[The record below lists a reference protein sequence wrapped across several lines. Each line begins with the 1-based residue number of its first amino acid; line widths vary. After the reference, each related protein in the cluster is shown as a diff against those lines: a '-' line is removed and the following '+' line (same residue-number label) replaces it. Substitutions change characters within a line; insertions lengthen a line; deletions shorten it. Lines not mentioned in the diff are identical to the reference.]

1 MRAEPFQ
8 IQNFINGEFV
18 EPISGRYLDN
28 VEPATGKPYSQVA
41 DSDAH
46 DVDLAVA
53 AAEKAFSDW
62 SKKTAAERSDFLLRI
77 AGLVERDLEKFAR
90 AESIDTGKP
99 IALARSLDIPRAV
112 ANFRFFATAIL
123 HTESEAHIT
132 DNIAFNYTLRQPRGI
147 AGLISP
153 WNLPLYLLSWKIA
166 PAIAVGNTAIA
177 KPSELTPMTAYMLCE
192 VAREVGL
199 PNGVLN
205 VVHGTGPNVG
215 SAITAHPKI
224 NTISFT
230 GGTATGRKVAEACA
244 PLFKKVS
251 LELGG
256 KNPNIIFAD
265 ADLDA
270 AIAGSVRSSFANQG
284 QVCLCGSRL
293 FVERSAYKNFVE
305 RFIDKASQLCLG
317 DPLDEKTEQGA
328 IVNKTQLEKVK
339 FYVDLAQK
347 EGGKIAL
354 GGSAP
359 QAPNERCREGYFFQ
373 PTVITGLSVSC
384 RTNREEIFGPVITIT
399 PFDSEEEVIDH
410 ANDVEYGLS
419 SSVWTQNLSRAHRVA
434 ERINTGTVWVNCWLV
449 RDLRVPF
456 GGMKQSGVGREGGE
470 EALALLH
477 RAKKCLHREV
487 RYLSYENRAEVE
499 DLIARLRGYL
509 WHTSSLE
516 GFRQIHAQNAIKV
529 NRGDL
534 PKAYSQSQ
542 YSNCLEEGGISLFDL
557 ITHRDR
563 DLIGEDLL
571 LLDKW
576 PGVMFRHTPTVFLG
590 MELSSIASNLL
601 FYPELKRRRGLGG
614 IIPRIEVCH
623 VGDISLDLVKK
634 IGLWVEAKPTDILFY
649 RDVDDAIGA
658 LAPKETQ

>member
-1 MRAEPFQ
+1 MRIHTGLTQ
-8 IQNFINGEFV
+8 IKNFIDGEFI
-18 EPISGRYLDN
+18 EPIGDRYLDN
-28 VEPATGKPYSQVA
+28 IEPATGKAYSQVA

-46 DVDLAVA
+46 DVDLAVV
-53 AAEKAFSDW
+53 AAENAFCDW
-62 SKKTAAERSDFLLRI
+62 SKKTAAERSCFLLRI
-77 AGLVERDLEKFAR
+77 ADLIERDLEKFAR

-99 IALARSLDIPRAV
+99 ISLARSLDIPRAV

-132 DNIAFNYTLRQPRGI
+132 DNVALNYTLRQPRGI
-147 AGLISP
+147 VGLISP

-192 VAREVGL
+192 IAREAGL

-205 VVHGTGPNVG
+205 MVHGMGPKVG
-215 SAITAHPKI
+215 APITAHPKI

-230 GGTATGRKVAEACA
+230 GGTVTGRKVAEACA

-284 QVCLCGSRL
+284 QVCLCGSRV
-293 FVERSAYKNFVE
+293 FVERSAYKDFVE
-305 RFIDKASQLCLG
+305 RFIERTAQLSLG

-347 EGGKIAL
+347 EGGKIAF
-354 GGSAP
+354 GGSEP
-359 QAPNERCREGYFFQ
+359 QPPNERCHDGYFFQ

-384 RTNREEIFGPVITIT
+384 RTNREEIFGPVVTIT
-399 PFDSEEEVIDH
+399 PFDSEEEVINH

-470 EALALLH
+470 EAL
-477 RAKKCLHREV
+477 RFFTEPKNVCIAK
-487 RYLSYENRAEVE
+487 
-499 DLIARLRGYL
+499 
-509 WHTSSLE
+509 
-516 GFRQIHAQNAIKV
+516 
-529 NRGDL
+529 
-534 PKAYSQSQ
+534 
-542 YSNCLEEGGISLFDL
+542 
-557 ITHRDR
+557 
-563 DLIGEDLL
+563 
-571 LLDKW
+571 
-576 PGVMFRHTPTVFLG
+576 
-590 MELSSIASNLL
+590 
-601 FYPELKRRRGLGG
+601 
-614 IIPRIEVCH
+614 
-623 VGDISLDLVKK
+623 
-634 IGLWVEAKPTDILFY
+634 
-649 RDVDDAIGA
+649 
-658 LAPKETQ
+658 

>member
-1 MRAEPFQ
+1 MRIESSQ
-8 IQNFINGEFV
+8 MRNFINGEFV
-18 EPISGRYLDN
+18 EPINGRYLDN
-28 VEPATGKPYSQVA
+28 LEPATGKPYSQAA

-46 DVDLAVA
+46 DVDLAVT
-53 AAEKAFSDW
+53 AAEKAFVDW
-62 SKKTAAERSDFLLRI
+62 SKKPATERSRFLLRI
-77 AGLVERDLEKFAR
+77 ADLIERDLEKFSR

-99 IALARSLDIPRAV
+99 ISLARTLDIPRSI

-132 DNIAFNYTLRQPRGI
+132 DNVAFNYTLRQPRGI

-192 VAREVGL
+192 IAREAGL

-205 VVHGTGPNVG
+205 VVHGTGPKVG
-215 SAITAHPKI
+215 AAITAHPKI
-224 NTISFT
+224 TTISFT
-230 GGTATGRKVAEACA
+230 GGTVTGRKVAEACA

-265 ADLDA
+265 ADFDA
-270 AIAGSVRSSFANQG
+270 AITGSVRSSFANQG
-284 QVCLCGSRL
+284 QICLCGSRV

-305 RFIDKASQLCLG
+305 RFIERTAQLCLG

-328 IVNKTQLEKVK
+328 IVNKPQLDKIK

-359 QAPNERCREGYFFQ
+359 QLPNDRCREGYFFQ
-373 PTVITGLSVSC
+373 PTVITDLPVSC
-384 RTNREEIFGPVITIT
+384 RTNREEIFGPVVTIT
-399 PFDSEEEVIDH
+399 PFDNEEEVIGY
-410 ANDVEYGLS
+410 ANDCDYGLA

-434 ERINTGTVWVNCWLV
+434 EQINTGTVWVNCWLL

-470 EALALLH
+470 EAL
-477 RAKKCLHREV
+477 RFFTEPKNVC
-487 RYLSYENRAEVE
+487 
-499 DLIARLRGYL
+499 IAR
-509 WHTSSLE
+509 
-516 GFRQIHAQNAIKV
+516 
-529 NRGDL
+529 
-534 PKAYSQSQ
+534 
-542 YSNCLEEGGISLFDL
+542 
-557 ITHRDR
+557 
-563 DLIGEDLL
+563 
-571 LLDKW
+571 
-576 PGVMFRHTPTVFLG
+576 
-590 MELSSIASNLL
+590 
-601 FYPELKRRRGLGG
+601 
-614 IIPRIEVCH
+614 
-623 VGDISLDLVKK
+623 
-634 IGLWVEAKPTDILFY
+634 
-649 RDVDDAIGA
+649 
-658 LAPKETQ
+658 

>member
-1 MRAEPFQ
+1 MHAELER
-8 IQNFINGEFV
+8 IRNFIDGQFV
-18 EPISGRYLDN
+18 EPVGGKYLDN
-28 VEPATGKPYSQVA
+28 IEPATGKTYSQVA
-41 DSDAH
+41 DSDAR

-53 AAEKAFSDW
+53 AAEKTFLDW
-62 SKKTAAERSDFLLRI
+62 SKRTAADRSRFLLRVADLI
-77 AGLVERDLEKFAR
+77 ERDLEKFAR

-99 IALARSLDIPRAV
+99 ISLARSLDIPRAI

-132 DNIAFNYTLRQPRGI
+132 DNVAFNYTLRQPRGI

-177 KPSELTPMTAYMLCE
+177 KPSELTPMTAYILFE
-192 VAREVGL
+192 IIREAGL
-199 PNGVLN
+199 PHGVLN

-215 SAITAHPKI
+215 FAITAHPKI

-230 GGTATGRKVAEACA
+230 GGTVTGRKVAEACA
-244 PLFKKVS
+244 PLFKKMS

-265 ADLDA
+265 ADVDA

-284 QVCLCGSRL
+284 QVCLCGSRV
-293 FVERSAYKNFVE
+293 FVERSVYKDFVE
-305 RFIDKASQLCLG
+305 RFIERTAQLRPG
-317 DPLDEKTEQGA
+317 DPLEENTEQGA

-359 QAPNERCREGYFFQ
+359 HPPNERCREGYFFQ
-373 PTVITGLSVSC
+373 PTVITDLSCSC

-399 PFDSEEEVIDH
+399 PFDSEEEAINH

-419 SSVWTQNLSRAHRVA
+419 STVWTQNLSRAHRVA

-470 EALALLH
+470 EAL
-477 RAKKCLHREV
+477 RFFTEPKNVCIAK
-487 RYLSYENRAEVE
+487 
-499 DLIARLRGYL
+499 
-509 WHTSSLE
+509 
-516 GFRQIHAQNAIKV
+516 
-529 NRGDL
+529 
-534 PKAYSQSQ
+534 
-542 YSNCLEEGGISLFDL
+542 
-557 ITHRDR
+557 
-563 DLIGEDLL
+563 
-571 LLDKW
+571 
-576 PGVMFRHTPTVFLG
+576 
-590 MELSSIASNLL
+590 
-601 FYPELKRRRGLGG
+601 
-614 IIPRIEVCH
+614 
-623 VGDISLDLVKK
+623 
-634 IGLWVEAKPTDILFY
+634 
-649 RDVDDAIGA
+649 
-658 LAPKETQ
+658 